1 MDKSP
6 GLEEAIRAAG
16 GIPALAHALDVALP
30 SVSAWRHLPEK
41 HVSDVE
47 ALTGVER
54 RVLRPDLYP
63 ETGMPA
69 AAGRDEIDLSRSDEY
84 ALLATP
90 LLRAPAS
97 PTMTRTLGLE
107 GTRTPSRVTRIV
119 VRET

>member
-1 MDKSP
+1 MDKGP

-63 ETGMPA
+63 ESGMTA
-69 AAGRDEIDLSRSDEY
+69 AAGRDELDQIGRASCRERVCQY
-84 ALLATP
+84 VEHTVVAVALTQ
-90 LLRAPAS
+90 
-97 PTMTRTLGLE
+97 
-107 GTRTPSRVTRIV
+107 
-119 VRET
+119 

>member
-1 MDKSP
+1 MSSGRTTKTRRMDKSP

-54 RVLRPDLYP
+54 RVLRPDPYP
-63 ETGMPA
+63 ESGMTA
-69 AAGRDEIDLSRSDEY
+69 AAGRDEIDLASSDKRLVGKKLGRTFSSRW
-84 ALLATP
+84 
-90 LLRAPAS
+90 APYH
-97 PTMTRTLGLE
+97 
-107 GTRTPSRVTRIV
+107 
-119 VRET
+119 